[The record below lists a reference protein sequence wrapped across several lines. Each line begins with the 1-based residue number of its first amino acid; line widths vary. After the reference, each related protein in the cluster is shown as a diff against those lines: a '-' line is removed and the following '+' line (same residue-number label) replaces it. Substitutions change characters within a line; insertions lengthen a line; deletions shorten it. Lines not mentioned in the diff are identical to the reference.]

1 MPKVVLVA
9 GRAYQIPLIEHAD
22 YYGVDHGAICCMH
35 QQIKMKKAIGDF
47 DSITFDELEELKKNT
62 KVIQLPTHKD
72 ETDSEAAIL
81 IAMEDGY
88 DEIILFGGLGGRID
102 HEMVNLHLMLY
113 RDYPLTLMDENN
125 TVKVLSKGT
134 YEVEKTHRYLSF
146 LPLEESCIS
155 SPFCRYHSSVT
166 GRPFKRVVLTLDKC
180 TSFQPAPSRTIAA
193 WRRLTEV
200 NESSKRTW
208 QRGSRPISI

>member
-35 QQIKMKKAIGDF
+35 QKIKKKKAIGDF

-146 LPLEESCIS
+146 LPLEESCITEEGVAY
-155 SPFCRYHSSVT
+155 P
-166 GRPFKRVVLTLDKC
+166 LDKRKLSLQDIYT
-180 TSFQPAPSRTIAA
+180 TSNEI
-193 WRRLTEV
+193 V
-200 NESSKRTW
+200 NEKARIIIHYGKVLMM
-208 QRGSRPISI
+208 QCNDVKENIL

>member
-47 DSITFDELEELKKNT
+47 DSITSDELEELKKNT

-146 LPLEESCIS
+146 LPLEESCITEEGVAY
-155 SPFCRYHSSVT
+155 P
-166 GRPFKRVVLTLDKC
+166 LDKRKLSLQDIYT
-180 TSFQPAPSRTIAA
+180 TSNEI
-193 WRRLTEV
+193 V
-200 NESSKRTW
+200 NEKARIIIHYGKVLMM
-208 QRGSRPISI
+208 QCNDVKENIL

>member
-146 LPLEESCIS
+146 LPLEESCITEEGVAY
-155 SPFCRYHSSVT
+155 P
-166 GRPFKRVVLTLDKC
+166 LDKRKLSLLDIYT
-180 TSFQPAPSRTIAA
+180 TSNEI
-193 WRRLTEV
+193 V
-200 NESSKRTW
+200 NEKARIIIHYGKVLMM
-208 QRGSRPISI
+208 QCNDVKENIL

>member
-146 LPLEESCIS
+146 LPLEESCITEEGVAY
-155 SPFCRYHSSVT
+155 P
-166 GRPFKRVVLTLDKC
+166 LDRRKLSLQDIYT
-180 TSFQPAPSRTIAA
+180 TSNEI
-193 WRRLTEV
+193 V
-200 NESSKRTW
+200 NEKARIIIHYGKVLMM
-208 QRGSRPISI
+208 QCNDVKENIL

>member
-146 LPLEESCIS
+146 LPLEESCITEEGVAY
-155 SPFCRYHSSVT
+155 P
-166 GRPFKRVVLTLDKC
+166 LDKRKLSLQDIYT
-180 TSFQPAPSRTIAA
+180 TSNEI
-193 WRRLTEV
+193 V
-200 NESSKRTW
+200 NEKARIIIHYGKVLMM
-208 QRGSRPISI
+208 QCNDVKENIL

>member
-113 RDYPLTLMDENN
+113 RDYPLTLMDQNN

-146 LPLEESCIS
+146 LPLEESCITEEGVAY
-155 SPFCRYHSSVT
+155 P
-166 GRPFKRVVLTLDKC
+166 LDKRKLSLLDIYT
-180 TSFQPAPSRTIAA
+180 TSNEI
-193 WRRLTEV
+193 V
-200 NESSKRTW
+200 NEKARIIIHYGKVLMM
-208 QRGSRPISI
+208 QCNDVKENIL